1 MNTTTSPHYYGNIVR
16 TLFLIGAVIML
27 TTLPFFSTFLVLP
40 AIFSI
45 GALLAI
51 SILAGLTNPVQTY
64 VMILNLV
71 VSVFAIIVFEHHAVT
86 QFVVIPTL
94 LFMIDQVLAL
104 IFLVAV
110 YYSTKTLRGVM
121 VQDARSQQ
129 QSPAQPEKEDIYY
142 RH

>member
-1 MNTTTSPHYYGNIVR
+1 MKKI
-16 TLFLIGAVIML
+16 L
-27 TTLPFFSTFLVLP
+27 
-40 AIFSI
+40 I